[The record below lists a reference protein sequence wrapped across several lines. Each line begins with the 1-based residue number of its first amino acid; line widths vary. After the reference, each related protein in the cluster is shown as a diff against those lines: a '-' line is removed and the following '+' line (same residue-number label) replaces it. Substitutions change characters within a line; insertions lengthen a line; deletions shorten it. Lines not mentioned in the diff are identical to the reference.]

1 LEKNKPDGRKRA
13 LITGVTGQDGAY
25 LARLLLDKGYQVYG
39 LVARRGS
46 DALWRLR
53 ELEVDKDVTLL
64 VGDVTDVSSLLR
76 AIEQAQPTE
85 FYNLAAQ
92 SFVDKSWDLPSVTV
106 QVSGMAVTN
115 VLEAIRCTDR
125 KIRFYQ
131 ATSSEVFG
139 RVQAPVQDESTPFH
153 PRSPYGV
160 AKAFAHWLT
169 VNYRESHGLHASSGI
184 LFNHESPLRGPEFV
198 TRKISAGA
206 ARIKLG
212 RQDRLKL
219 GNLDA
224 KRDWG
229 FAGDYVDAMWRMLQQ
244 DAADDYV
251 VATGRNVSVREFCR
265 IAFSHVGLDYEK
277 FVEVDPALFRRAEVD
292 TVLGSAAKAK
302 AKLGWSPKT
311 SLEELVAMMVDA
323 DLRRIENGSMS

>member
-1 LEKNKPDGRKRA
+1 MEKNKPDGRKRA

-25 LARLLLDKGYQVYG
+25 LARLLLGKDYQVFG

-53 ELEVDKDVTLL
+53 KLEVDKDVTLL
-64 VGDVTDVSSLLR
+64 VGDVTDLSSLLR

-160 AKAFAHWLT
+160 AKAFAHWMT

-323 DLRRIENGSMS
+323 DLGRLEKGILS

>member
-1 LEKNKPDGRKRA
+1 MTQKSA

-25 LARLLLDKGYQVYG
+25 LARLLLDKGYRVHG

-53 ELEVDKDVTLL
+53 ELGAEVTLL
-64 VGDVTDVSSLLR
+64 VGDVTDLSSLLR
-76 AIEQAQPTE
+76 AIGQAQPAE
-85 FYNLAAQ
+85 LYNLAAQ

-115 VLEAIRCTDR
+115 VLEAIRCTDPG
-125 KIRFYQ
+125 IRFYQ

-160 AKAFAHWLT
+160 AKAFGHWLT

-198 TRKISAGA
+198 TRKISAGV

-212 RQDRLKL
+212 LQDKLLL

-224 KRDWG
+224 RRDWG
-229 FAGDYVDAMWRMLQQ
+229 FAGDYVEAMWRMLQQ
-244 DAADDYV
+244 DAAGDYV
-251 VATGRNVSVREFCR
+251 IATGRNASVRDFCR
-265 IAFSHVGLDYEK
+265 IAFAHAGLDYARH
-277 FVEVDPALFRRAEVD
+277 VEVDPALFRRAEID
-292 TVLGSAAKAK
+292 TVLGSAAKAN
-302 AKLGWSPKT
+302 AQLGWSPQT
-311 SLEELVAMMVDA
+311 SLEQLVAMMVDA
-323 DLRRIENGSMS
+323 DVRRIEKGGA

>member
-1 LEKNKPDGRKRA
+1 LEKDRSHTGRRA

-25 LARLLLDKGYQVYG
+25 LARLLLDKGYRVYG
-39 LVARRGS
+39 MVARRGS

-53 ELEVDKDVTLL
+53 ELGAEPDVTLI
-64 VGDVTDVSSLLR
+64 VGDVTDISSLLR
-76 AIEQAQPTE
+76 AIEQAQPSE
-85 FYNLAAQ
+85 LYNLAAQ
-92 SFVDKSWDLPSVTV
+92 SFVDKSWDLPTVTV

-139 RVQAPVQDESTPFH
+139 RVQAPVQDETTPFH

-198 TRKISAGA
+198 TRKISAAA

-212 RQDRLKL
+212 QQRKLKL
-219 GNLDA
+219 GNLEA

-244 DAADDYV
+244 DAAGDYV
-251 VATGRNVSVREFCR
+251 VATGRNATVRDFCR
-265 IAFSHVGLDYEK
+265 IAFAHAGLDYEAH
-277 FVEVDPALFRRAEVD
+277 VEVDAALFRRAEVD
-292 TVLGSAAKAK
+292 AVLGSAAKAK
-302 AKLGWSPKT
+302 AQLGWAPKT

-323 DLRRIENGSMS
+323 DLRRLESGGMA

>member
-1 LEKNKPDGRKRA
+1 MTAKRA
-13 LITGVTGQDGAY
+13 LITGVSGQDGAY

-53 ELEVDKDVTLL
+53 ELGAEADVTLL
-64 VGDVTDVSSLLR
+64 AGDVTDVSSLLR
-76 AIEQAQPTE
+76 AIEQAQPAE
-85 FYNLAAQ
+85 VYNLAAQ

-106 QVSGMAVTN
+106 QTTGMAVLN
-115 VLEAIRCTDR
+115 LLEAIRCSDP

-131 ATSSEVFG
+131 ASSSEMFG
-139 RVQAPVQDESTPFH
+139 RVQGSAQDESTLLH

-160 AKAFAHWLT
+160 AKAFGHWLT
-169 VNYRESHGLHASSGI
+169 VNYRESHGMHASSGI

-198 TRKISAGA
+198 TRKISMGV

-212 RQDRLKL
+212 RQDKLRL

-229 FAGDYVDAMWRMLQQ
+229 FAGDYVEAMWLMLQQ
-244 DAADDYV
+244 AKPDDFVIATGVTTTVRDMCRLAFGHLGLNYEEYV
-251 VATGRNVSVREFCR
+251 VV
-265 IAFSHVGLDYEK
+265 DPK
-277 FVEVDPALFRRAEVD
+277 FFRPAEVEVL
-292 TVLGSAAKAK
+292 LGEPAKAK
-302 AKLGWSPKT
+302 ALLGWAPRT
-311 SLEELVAMMVDA
+311 TLEELVAMMVDA
-323 DLRRIENGSMS
+323 DMRRLRTATPA

>member
-1 LEKNKPDGRKRA
+1 LRTPSPAAGKRA

-25 LARLLLDKGYQVYG
+25 LSRLLLDKGYKVYG

-53 ELEVDKDVTLL
+53 ELGVDAGVTLL
-64 VGDVTDVSSLLR
+64 TGDVTDVSSLLR
-76 AIEQAQPTE
+76 ALEQAQPAE

-92 SFVDKSWDLPSVTV
+92 SFVDKSWDLPTVTV
-106 QVSGMAVTN
+106 QVTGMAVTN
-115 VLEAIRCTDR
+115 VLEAIRCTDP

-139 RVQAPVQDESTPFH
+139 RVQSPVQDESTPFH

-160 AKAFAHWLT
+160 AKAFGHWLT
-169 VNYRESHGLHASSGI
+169 VNYRESHGMHASSGI
-184 LFNHESPLRGPEFV
+184 LFNHESPLRGLEFV
-198 TRKISAGA
+198 TRKISVAV
-206 ARIKLG
+206 ARIKRG
-212 RQDRLKL
+212 RQEKLQL

-244 DAADDYV
+244 KTGDDYV
-251 VATGRNVSVREFCR
+251 IATGRNASVRDFCR
-265 IAFSHVGLDYEK
+265 IAFAHAGLDYERH
-277 FVEVDPALFRRAEVD
+277 VEVDPALFRRAEID
-292 TVLGSAAKAK
+292 TVLGSPAKAK

-323 DLRRIENGSMS
+323 DLRRIENGTLS

>member
-1 LEKNKPDGRKRA
+1 LEKNRPDTGKRA

-53 ELEVDKDVTLL
+53 ELDVDAGVTLL
-64 VGDVTDVSSLLR
+64 VGDVTDLSSLLR
-76 AIEQAQPTE
+76 AIELAQPSE

-139 RVQAPVQDESTPFH
+139 RVQSPVQDEATPFH

-251 VATGRNVSVREFCR
+251 VATGRNASVREFCR

-292 TVLGSAAKAK
+292 TVLGSAVKARTQ
-302 AKLGWSPKT
+302 LGWAPKT
-311 SLEELVAMMVDA
+311 NLEQLVAMMVDA
-323 DLRRIENGSMS
+323 DLRRLEKGTLT

>member
-1 LEKNKPDGRKRA
+1 MASTEAVGGRRA

-53 ELEVDKDVTLL
+53 ELGAEEGVTLL
-64 VGDVTDVSSLLR
+64 AGDVTDLSSLLR
-76 AIEQAQPTE
+76 AIEQAEPAE

-106 QVSGMAVTN
+106 QVTGMAVTN
-115 VLEAIRCTDR
+115 VLEAIRCTDP

-139 RVQAPVQDESTPFH
+139 RVQAPVQDENTPFH

-169 VNYRESHGLHASSGI
+169 VNYRESHGMHASSGI
-184 LFNHESPLRGPEFV
+184 LFNHESPLRGLEFV
-198 TRKISAGA
+198 TRKISVAV
-206 ARIKLG
+206 ARIKKGQQTKL
-212 RQDRLKL
+212 QL

-229 FAGDYVDAMWRMLQQ
+229 YAGDYVEAMWRMLQQ
-244 DAADDYV
+244 DAGGDYV
-251 VATGRNVSVREFCR
+251 VATGRNASVRDFCR
-265 IAFSHVGLDYEK
+265 IAFAHAGLDYEK
-277 FVEVDPALFRRAEVD
+277 HVEVDPALFRRAEVD
-292 TVLGSAAKAK
+292 TMLGSAEKAK
-302 AKLGWSPKT
+302 AQLGWVPKT
-311 SLEELVAMMVDA
+311 SLEQLVAMMVDA
-323 DLRRIENGSMS
+323 DLQRVAKGGP